1 MKDWEV
7 DSEVNLWAIVPVK
20 ALSRGKSR
28 LAGVLSQDE
37 RALLNYAMLENTLK
51 VLANVKSISKIL
63 VTSRDPSALSLARE
77 NGARTVQEDGNSDL
91 NMALRRATIV
101 ARTYAVHGVIIIP
114 ADLPLISADDVEQ
127 LIHRSG
133 NPPEVIIV
141 PDRKLGGT
149 NALLMNPGGVIDY
162 CFGLDSFQR
171 HLKQAKQN
179 GIRVEICS
187 LSSLEFD
194 IDLPEDLETL
204 KQLESK
210 SKVAK
215 DLLLK
220 SNFFRKTN
228 HILEAK

>member
-1 MKDWEV
+1 MG
-7 DSEVNLWAIVPVK
+7 LWAIVPVK
-20 ALSRGKSR
+20 PLSAVKSYP
-28 LAGVLSQDE
+28 AGVLSRDE
-37 RALLNYAMLENTLK
+37 KVSLNYVMLENTLK
-51 VLANVKSISKIL
+51 VLSGVKSIDRTL
-63 VTSRDPSALSLARE
+63 VVSRDPFALALARE

-101 ARTYAVHGVIIIP
+101 ARTYAAHGVIIIP

-149 NALLMNPGGVIDY
+149 NALLMNPSGVIDY
-162 CFGLDSFQR
+162 CFGPDSFQR

-194 IDLPEDLETL
+194 VDLPEDLETL